1 MLKHEASLCDDAGP
15 VRRLCCHLCAR
26 AGEYHSILCHTCIG
40 LHRQYIDRVLPA
52 DCLTGTGLDFL
63 PRHAQVILMQKE
75 ARKDEK
81 RRRKNE

>member
-1 MLKHEASLCDDAGP
+1 MHCQ
-15 VRRLCCHLCAR
+15 
-26 AGEYHSILCHTCIG
+26 CIG
-40 LHRQYIDRVLPA
+40 CILLA
-52 DCLTGTGLDFL
+52 DCLTGTGVDFL